1 MLKREDII
9 GQNELINRIDN
20 LIENNNFPRFSI
32 IVGPKN
38 SGKKL
43 IANYIANKLD
53 ATFIPCEVK
62 ADSVRN
68 VINESYTQTNLMCYM
83 WADSDTMSITSKNA
97 ILKVTEEPP
106 QKAYFIITLNDIN
119 NMIPTIIS
127 RGTKFLMNA
136 YSENELIKYATNRQY
151 DFSKHKDI
159 IFNICSNPG
168 DVDNLFSYNVDNF
181 VAFTEKVISCIGIA
195 SPQNALKLS
204 NNFILKKDEKSET
217 DKYDIILF
225 IHAVSSICLSK
236 LKETNNAIYGDACKL
251 CADCVSEFRVS
262 SISKLA
268 VLDKWLLNMRELF
281 SSKEVN

>member
-1 MLKREDII
+1 MLNRTDII
-9 GQNELINRIDN
+9 GQKELLNRIDN

-43 IANYIANKLD
+43 IANYIADKLN

-62 ADSVRN
+62 ADDVRN
-68 VINESYTQTNLMCYM
+68 IINESYTQTNLMCYM

-106 QKAYFIITLNDIN
+106 KQAYFIITLNDIN

-127 RGTKFLMNA
+127 RGTKLLMNP
-136 YSENELIKYATNRQY
+136 YSNTELMKYATSRGY
-151 DFSKHKDI
+151 EFEKHKDVI
-159 IFNICSNPG
+159 LNICSNPG
-168 DVDNLFSYNVDNF
+168 DIDLLFSYNVDDFIALANQ
-181 VAFTEKVISCIGIA
+181 VLRCIGIA
-195 SPQNALKLS
+195 SPANALKLS
-204 NNFILKKDEKSET
+204 NNFSLKKDDK

-225 IHAVSSICLSK
+225 IHAISSICLSK
-236 LKETNNAIYGDACKL
+236 LKETNNVVYGNACTL
-251 CADCVSEFRVS
+251 CAECISEFRVTS
-262 SISKLA
+262 VSKLA

-281 SSKEVN
+281 ADKEVN

>member
-1 MLKREDII
+1 MINRKDII
-9 GQNELINRIDN
+9 GQNELIDRIDS

-43 IANYIANKLD
+43 IANYISDKLN

-62 ADSVRN
+62 ADDVRTI
-68 VINESYTQTNLMCYM
+68 INESYNQTSLMCYM

-97 ILKVTEEPP
+97 ILKITEEPP

-119 NMIPTIIS
+119 TMLPTIIS
-127 RGTKFLMNA
+127 RGTKLFMNT
-136 YSENELIKYATNRQY
+136 YSEDELKEYANRKNY
-151 DFSKHKDI
+151 DFQQHSDI

-168 DVDNLFSYNVDNF
+168 DIDNLFSYDVNNF
-181 VAFTEKVISCIGIA
+181 ITLAEQVLNCIGIA
-195 SPQNALKLS
+195 SPANALKLS
-204 NNFILKKDEKSET
+204 NNFVLKKDDNT
-217 DKYDIILF
+217 NNNKYDIILF
-225 IHAVSSICLSK
+225 IHAISSICLSR
-236 LKETNNAIYGDACKL
+236 LKETNGIIYGNACKL
-251 CADCVSEFRVS
+251 CTECISEFRIASV
-262 SISKLA
+262 SKLA